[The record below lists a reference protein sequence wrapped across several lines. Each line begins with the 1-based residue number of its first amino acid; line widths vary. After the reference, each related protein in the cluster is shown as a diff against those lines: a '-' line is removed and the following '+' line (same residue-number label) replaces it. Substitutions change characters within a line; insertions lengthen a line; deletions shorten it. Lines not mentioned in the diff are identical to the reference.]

1 MGLFDRK
8 DSGNTAV
15 AQNDQ
20 RLNELKQKYGA
31 VLRMVEQQGVR
42 LQNVHIENDKL
53 LIRGE
58 APSQDAKNRVW
69 DQIKLVDP
77 SWSNDLVADITVNP
91 NAAASSRV
99 ITRGRGGT
107 KTYTVQ
113 PGDTLS
119 KIAREIYGDAN
130 QYMKI
135 FDANRD
141 KLTDPDKIRPGQN
154 LVIPA

>member
-8 DSGNTAV
+8 DSGDTAA

-31 VLRMVEQQGVR
+31 VLRMVEQQGIR

-58 APSQDAKNRVW
+58 APTQDAKNRVW

-77 SWSNDLVADITVNP
+77 SWSNDLVVDITINP
-91 NAAASSRV
+91 NAVPQPATSSS
-99 ITRGRGGT
+99 GGT
-107 KTYTVQ
+107 GQRAYTVKS
-113 PGDTLS
+113 GDTLS
-119 KIAREIYGDAN
+119 KIARDMYGDAG

-135 FDANRD
+135 FNANRD
-141 KLTDPDKIRPGQN
+141 KLNDPDKIHPGQD

>member
-8 DSGNTAV
+8 ESGDTAV

-20 RLNELKQKYGA
+20 RLNELKQKYDA

-42 LQNVHIENDKL
+42 LQNVHIEKDKL

-58 APSQDAKNRVW
+58 APSQDAKNRLW

-91 NAAASSRV
+91 NAAPQAAAPSEV
-99 ITRGRGGT
+99 IR
-107 KTYTVQ
+107 
-113 PGDTLS
+113 
-119 KIAREIYGDAN
+119 
-130 QYMKI
+130 
-135 FDANRD
+135 
-141 KLTDPDKIRPGQN
+141 
-154 LVIPA
+154 